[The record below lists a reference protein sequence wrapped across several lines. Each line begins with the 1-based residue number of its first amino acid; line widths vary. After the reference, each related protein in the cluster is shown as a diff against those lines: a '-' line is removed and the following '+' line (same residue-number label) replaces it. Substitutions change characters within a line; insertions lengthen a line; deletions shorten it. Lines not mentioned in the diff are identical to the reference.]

1 LVEQYRGGKIMC
13 FLAVLRLAKMIDEEL
28 FAKILKSLGYIVEVR
43 DFGGR
48 KVVEARKGESFLRS
62 YVDRDRVEIKSNDY
76 GPQCLK
82 DLEEIYKA
90 MYEEDLKPEAIEVV
104 SPYIYAREKKRRK
117 TKRFLEELG
126 IEAEEVYSGYCG

>member
-1 LVEQYRGGKIMC
+1 MC
-13 FLAVLRLAKMIDEEL
+13 FLAVLRLVKMIDEEL

-104 SPYIYAREKKRRK
+104 
-117 TKRFLEELG
+117 
-126 IEAEEVYSGYCG
+126 